1 MSQEFVLRFV
11 STLTKLL
18 LLASMAGLPTSAQ
31 LTMNETSPSSNDAV
45 NATLPDAPSSQ
56 NTNGI
61 SIQSDTAASSA
72 TQAYEG
78 PIGPIPPLL
87 TKTPLTLR
95 NRFTVYAHQAFGRP
109 H

>member
-1 MSQEFVLRFV
+1 MEFPF
-11 STLTKLL
+11 
-18 LLASMAGLPTSAQ
+18 
-31 LTMNETSPSSNDAV
+31 
-45 NATLPDAPSSQ
+45 
-56 NTNGI
+56 
-61 SIQSDTAASSA
+61 SDTAASSA